1 MTSPASPAA
10 GSSTRTSTTA
20 TSPAPPASAIALGA
34 AISELAAAAVRPST
48 ASGVSRC
55 TAVIAAISTHG
66 RPAPMAVLAAS
77 ATRSPPSARAP
88 TATAN
93 TAVPAAANVRSGIR
107 RNRGP
112 ASRPTATEPAPWKA
126 YNTPAYAGGRP
137 RASSTTAYTA
147 APLSPASSIVSAPA
161 YTSGRRTGEPRSSRI
176 PAAVPPGR
184 AASRPLAGSRTRR
197 RAKSRAARANVTAS
211 SATTAPAPYRVNRP
225 APARGASSFMPS
237 FAVVRSP
244 LKSPSSRAS
253 SACATRAASAASRR
267 TPLAPYTTRT
277 AKSTPIRW
285 PGPTRSREAIR
296 PAITRFTVTSRSL
309 RGTRSATAPRAGPA
323 RTGAHMAPTV
333 RAARLS
339 DPVADLTQIPA
350 VSHIADVP
358 KPDTSSP
365 VRQSRA
371 VRSPATTPNA
381 LTCPPVHPP
390 RPGRALRWPC

>member
-1 MTSPASPAA
+1 
-10 GSSTRTSTTA
+10 
-20 TSPAPPASAIALGA
+20 
-34 AISELAAAAVRPST
+34 
-48 ASGVSRC
+48 
-55 TAVIAAISTHG
+55 
-66 RPAPMAVLAAS
+66 MAVLAAS

-176 PAAVPPGR
+176 PAAVPPRR

-225 APARGASSFMPS
+225 ATREGREQLLALVRRRTQPVEVTQQPGVQRVRDQGRLRRVQEDPAR
-237 FAVVRSP
+237 AVHDEDGEE
-244 LKSPSSRAS
+244 RA
-253 SACATRAASAASRR
+253 
-267 TPLAPYTTRT
+267 
-277 AKSTPIRW
+277 
-285 PGPTRSREAIR
+285 
-296 PAITRFTVTSRSL
+296 
-309 RGTRSATAPRAGPA
+309 
-323 RTGAHMAPTV
+323 
-333 RAARLS
+333 
-339 DPVADLTQIPA
+339 DPVAGADEEQRGHQARHHQVHRDQQEPA
-350 VSHIADVP
+350 RYPVGDRSEGGAREDRRPHGTHRQGGQTVRPRRRLD
-358 KPDTSSP
+358 PDPGGQPHRGRTETGHEQP
-365 VRQSRA
+365 REAEQSRPVPCHHA
-371 VRSPATTPNA
+371 QRPHV
-381 LTCPPVHPP
+381 PPVHPP